1 MLLSFACHH
10 WWGPGLVGGTRAWRC
25 LRAPAYS
32 ACPARKPLTGSR
44 QIECPFFF
52 SCSGSVLRSTPLPC
66 VSHCHKCEASAGP
79 CSSSLLWECVR
90 TRQPAEDWRTDN
102 ADGHGDIQLLCCG
115 ECSIQDL
122 HPPQLTTEREGKRG
136 ASGTR
141 VPAAPRFQPPS
152 RPAAAARPLTVNY
165 MAFHDV

>member
-52 SCSGSVLRSTPLPC
+52 LVAVQSCAPLHFHALVTVTSVKRQPGPAPAASSESVWGHGSLRKT
-66 VSHCHKCEASAGP
+66 EGP
-79 CSSSLLWECVR
+79 ITQTDMATSSSCVVVSAVSKTSTLLYWR
-90 TRQPAEDWRTDN
+90 PSAKANAAPAERESLLRRDSSLRVVQRL
-102 ADGHGDIQLLCCG
+102 QL
-115 ECSIQDL
+115 
-122 HPPQLTTEREGKRG
+122 
-136 ASGTR
+136 
-141 VPAAPRFQPPS
+141 VP
-152 RPAAAARPLTVNY
+152 
-165 MAFHDV
+165 